1 MLPDNYL
8 IFLQIILFMFIV
20 PGAPRVLIMSQ
31 SLNYG
36 FGRSLWTAFG
46 DVSANTLQGIL
57 VLLGFGALIKLFPN
71 IIIYFKWAGIFYL
84 VYIAYGYI
92 IIKSKIEITTDLKIK
107 SNTSLYIDGFLIA
120 FFGPKAVIFFV
131 TIFPTFLTP
140 DENYLIQFFILMS
153 SYVVL
158 DFLTL
163 AIYSGIAKTISDQL
177 KTNLRTLN
185 YISASALILIAIV
198 IAIKV

>member
-92 IIKSKIEITTDLKIK
+92 KIKSKIEITADLKIK

-185 YISASALILIAIV
+185 YISACALILIAIV

>member
-1 MLPDNYL
+1 MFPENYL
-8 IFLQIILFMFIV
+8 LFLKIILFMFIT

-31 SLNYG
+31 SINYV

-92 IIKSKIEITTDLKIK
+92 KIKSKIEITTDLKIK

>member
-36 FGRSLWTAFG
+36 FRRSLWTAFG

-92 IIKSKIEITTDLKIK
+92 KIKSKIEITTDLKIK

>member
-1 MLPDNYL
+1 MIPDNYL

-84 VYIAYGYI
+84 IYIAYGYI
-92 IIKSKIEITTDLKIK
+92 KIKSKIEITTDLKIK

>member
-1 MLPDNYL
+1 MIPDNYL

-92 IIKSKIEITTDLKIK
+92 KIKSKIEITTDLKIK

>member
-71 IIIYFKWAGIFYL
+71 IIIYFKWAGILYL

-92 IIKSKIEITTDLKIK
+92 KIKSKIEITTDLKIK

>member
-92 IIKSKIEITTDLKIK
+92 KIKSKIEITTDLKIK

>member
-1 MLPDNYL
+1 MVPENYL
-8 IFLQIILFMFIV
+8 IFLQIILFMFIT

-31 SLNYG
+31 SINYG

-46 DVSANTLQGIL
+46 DISANTLQGIL
-57 VLLGFGALIKLFPN
+57 VLLGFGAMIKLFPN
-71 IIIYFKWAGIFYL
+71 IVIYFKWAGILYL
-84 VYIAYGYI
+84 LYIAYGYVK
-92 IIKSKIEITTDLKIK
+92 IKSKIDIATNLKLK

-131 TIFPTFLTP
+131 TIFPTFLKP
-140 DENYLIQFFILMS
+140 DGNYLIHFFILMF

-163 AIYSGIAKTISDQL
+163 AIYSGIAKTISDKL
-177 KTNLRTLN
+177 KTNFRTLN
-185 YISASALILIAIV
+185 YISASALILIAIF

>member
-1 MLPDNYL
+1 MFPENYL
-8 IFLQIILFMFIV
+8 IFLQIILFMFIT

-46 DVSANTLQGIL
+46 DVSANTLQGVL
-57 VLLGFGALIKLFPN
+57 VLLGFGVVIKLFPE
-71 IIIYFKWAGIFYL
+71 IVMYFKWAGILYL
-84 VYIAYGYI
+84 LYIAYGYVKS
-92 IIKSKIEITTDLKIK
+92 KSKIDINTHLKIK
-107 SNTSLYIDGFLIA
+107 SNFLLYIDGFLIA

-131 TIFPTFLTP
+131 TIFPTFLKT
-140 DENYLIQFFILMS
+140 DGNYLIQFFILMS
-153 SYVVL
+153 SYVIL

-163 AIYSGIAKTISDQL
+163 AIYSGIAKIISNKL
-177 KTNLRTLN
+177 KANLKTLN
-185 YISASALILIAIV
+185 YISSVALVLIAIV

>member
-1 MLPDNYL
+1 MFPENYL
-8 IFLQIILFMFIV
+8 IFLQIILFMFIT

-46 DVSANTLQGIL
+46 DVSANTLQGVL
-57 VLLGFGALIKLFPN
+57 VLLGFGVVIKLFPE
-71 IIIYFKWAGIFYL
+71 IVMYFKWAGILYL
-84 VYIAYGYI
+84 LYIAYGYVKS
-92 IIKSKIEITTDLKIK
+92 KSKIDINTHLKIK
-107 SNTSLYIDGFLIA
+107 SNFSLYIDGFLIA

-131 TIFPTFLTP
+131 TIFPTFLKT
-140 DENYLIQFFILMS
+140 DGNYLIQFFILMS
-153 SYVVL
+153 SYVIL

-163 AIYSGIAKTISDQL
+163 AIYSGIAKIISNKL
-177 KTNLRTLN
+177 KANLKTLN
-185 YISASALILIAIV
+185 YISSVALVLIGIV

>member
-92 IIKSKIEITTDLKIK
+92 KIKSKIEITTNLKIK

>member
-1 MLPDNYL
+1 
-8 IFLQIILFMFIV
+8 MFIT

-92 IIKSKIEITTDLKIK
+92 KIKSKIEITTDLKIK

>member
-92 IIKSKIEITTDLKIK
+92 KIKSKIDITTDLKIK